1 MSLPIKIDL
10 FFAYNLMTGHMLSLP
25 KSPYRTEKGAVKRAA
40 HYNND
45 LGRLQTIYKW
55 LEEDGRVNEYFH
67 QLRMANEENKMGYE
81 LFPRL
86 YKVTSPTAQE
96 WNKKAVEGYKKVTM
110 HPFSSGVEFEKLR
123 EIIYQ
128 TVAKRVAKGLSYD
141 EKIDWNT
148 QKVIQF
154 FAYDND
160 KQTFVEV

>member
-1 MSLPIKIDL
+1 MSLPMKIDL
-10 FFAYNLMTGHMLSLP
+10 VFAYNLMTGHTLSLP

-55 LEEDGRVNEYFH
+55 LEEDGRVNEYFY
-67 QLRMANEENKMGYE
+67 QLRMANEENKMVYE

-86 YKVTSPTAQE
+86 YKVTSPTSQT
-96 WNKKAVEGYKKVTM
+96 WNEKSIEGYKKVTM
-110 HPFSSGVEFEKLR
+110 PPFSSGAEFEKLR

-128 TVAKRVAKGLSYD
+128 TVANGLSYN

>member
-1 MSLPIKIDL
+1 MSLPVKIDL

-86 YKVTSPTAQE
+86 YKVTSPQAQE

-110 HPFSSGVEFEKLR
+110 QPFSSGAEFEKLR

-128 TVAKRVAKGLSYD
+128 TVAKRVDKGLSYD